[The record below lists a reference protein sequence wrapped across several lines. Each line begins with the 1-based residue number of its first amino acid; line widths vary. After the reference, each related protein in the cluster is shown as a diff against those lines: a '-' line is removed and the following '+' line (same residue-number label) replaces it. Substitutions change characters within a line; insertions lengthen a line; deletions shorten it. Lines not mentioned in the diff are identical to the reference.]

1 MTQHHRGPAALLV
14 RQRPDTVARRGGF
27 DAVTLLTCYLV
38 LLMAIPPSLVVGS
51 FGAAGGPAALFAA
64 GLLCCYLPA
73 RRHPA
78 FDLDRGRQPVRVAAV
93 IFGCSIVAAYV
104 SANRGALPA
113 PQQSGADRGLIVLAG
128 WLGVLLLAADGID
141 RPDRLAAMLRRIV
154 LGATAMAAVGMTE
167 FCTGVDISK
176 YIIVPGLSGHAQVT
190 DLASRA
196 GMARVSATAAHPLE
210 FAAVLGMSLPLAIHL
225 ARFAP
230 HELRK
235 RRWLQVAVIS
245 GAMPLTVSRSAILG
259 LAVVGLVLIPTW
271 PKRDRRRA
279 YLALS
284 GVVALVWLAKPGML
298 SGFGALFGQLG
309 TDQSSLSRTGA
320 FSAAAPFVA
329 HHPWFGQGFRTFFP
343 QTYFFVD
350 DQYLTSLIETGIVGA
365 VALVALFATG
375 WFTARSG
382 RLATADAGTRDLGQ
396 CLAASVAVGA
406 ACSASFDALSFSI
419 ASGLCFLLL
428 GCVGAAWRLARAQRG
443 AGGPDQQADDAWA
456 GWPARQM
463 GRPRRMSGR
472 SARD

>member
-1 MTQHHRGPAALLV
+1 MTEQSRGPAALLI
-14 RQRPDTVARRGGF
+14 RPHPDVVARSGGF

-38 LLMAIPPSLVVGS
+38 LLMAIPPYLVVGS

-64 GLLCCYLPA
+64 GLFCCYLPA
-73 RRHPA
+73 RQHPA
-78 FDLDRGRQPVRVAAV
+78 FDLDTRRQPVRVAAI

-154 LGATAMAAVGMTE
+154 LGATAMAVLGMTE
-167 FCTGVDISK
+167 FFTGLEISK
-176 YIIVPGLSGHAQVT
+176 YIFVPGLTVHAQVT

-196 GMARVSATAAHPLE
+196 GLVRVSATAAHPLE
-210 FAAVLGMSLPLAIHL
+210 FAAVLGMSLPVAIHR

-230 HELRK
+230 RGPRK
-235 RRWLQVAVIS
+235 RRWLQVAVIA
-245 GAMPLTVSRSAILG
+245 GAMPLTVSRSAIFG
-259 LAVVGLVLIPTW
+259 LAIVGLVLIPTW

-279 YLALS
+279 YLALL
-284 GVVALVWLAKPGML
+284 GVPALVWLARPSML

-329 HHPWFGQGFRTFFP
+329 DHPWFGQGFRTFFP

-350 DQYLTSLIETGIVGA
+350 DQYLTSLIETGIAGA

-375 WFTARSG
+375 WFTARSA
-382 RLATADAGTRDLGQ
+382 RLATADAEARDLGQ

-406 ACSASFDALSFSI
+406 ACFASFDALSFSI
-419 ASGLCFLLL
+419 AAGLCFLLL
-428 GCVGAAWRLARAQRG
+428 GCVGAAWRLARARQRAGCRDRPSADG
-443 AGGPDQQADDAWA
+443 ACS
-456 GWPARQM
+456 GWPTTVD
-463 GRPRRMSGR
+463 G
-472 SARD
+472 